1 MTGKITVGTIQD
13 TDGNTVASTY
23 VTNGSAKA
31 HINFNMT
38 GTPAIRDDLNFSS
51 LTDGAS
57 GNCTAN
63 YTNNMGNTNY
73 TFVTSGEY
81 DGGVHAGMILF
92 NYDANTALSTANFPV
107 YGFKT
112 NDTGLSDVKFSTI
125 VIFGDL
131 A

>member
-1 MTGKITVGTIQD
+1 MSQLNIDIIENRSGGP
-13 TDGNTVASTY
+13 VALTQQAAS
-23 VTNGSAKA
+23 KA

-63 YTNNMGNTNY
+63 YTNNMGNVNY
-73 TFVTSGEY
+73 TYVTSGEY
-81 DGGVHAGMILF
+81 DGGVHAGMLLW
-92 NYDANTALSTANFPV
+92 NHDANTALTTANFPV
-107 YGFKT
+107 LGFKT
-112 NDTGLSDVKFSTI
+112 HDTGVADLKFATI